1 MQIESRQSCM
11 IIWIPFI
18 VLCLA
23 NTDSRSFMNAAFRT
37 KADVVDAEFIKQA
50 EKHGIIEHKGASV
63 PTEEYFP

>member
-37 KADVVDAEFIKQA
+37 KSDAVDAEFIKQD

>member
-1 MQIESRQSCM
+1 M

-37 KADVVDAEFIKQA
+37 KSDAVDAEFIKQA
-50 EKHGIIEHKGASV
+50 EKHGIIRIKGRLCLQRNISLK
-63 PTEEYFP
+63 YF